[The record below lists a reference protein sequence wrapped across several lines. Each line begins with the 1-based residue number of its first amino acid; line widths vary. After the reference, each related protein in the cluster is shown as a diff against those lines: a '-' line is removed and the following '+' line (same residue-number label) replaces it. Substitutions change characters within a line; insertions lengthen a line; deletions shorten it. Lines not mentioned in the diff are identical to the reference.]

1 MIEAKTLWDLVE
13 KRASETPE
21 HLFGLDEAG
30 RSVSFGEYR
39 DASERMAAG
48 LYGEGIRAGTKVSWI
63 LPTGFDSLMLLAAL
77 ARLGAVQNPIIPI
90 YGKREV
96 GFCLGQTGAQ
106 VLIVPGAFRGVDY
119 ETMAKEFA
127 GEIDGLEVL
136 VASPSLP
143 EADPADLPAPPTPD
157 SAEDVRW
164 TFYTSGTTADP
175 KGARHTDANI
185 LLSSIGMSEAMD
197 LGSEDRI
204 GMVFPVTHL
213 GGANSLAAGL
223 YSGTAHLIVEKFDP
237 ATTIPF
243 LSQHGVTH
251 AGAGPAFWTAYLAA
265 QRAQP
270 DQPIFPDL
278 RLCYGGGAA
287 KPPQMH
293 FDVKNELGGAGTLS
307 VYGMTE
313 CPIISIGRLDD
324 EDRYLAYTEGT
335 LNVEG
340 TEIIVLDPNGSPV
353 EPGTEGELRL
363 KAPQLCKGYLD
374 ENLNK
379 EAYDESGYFLT
390 GDLGKIDAEGRLC
403 ITGRLKDVIIRKGEN
418 ISALE
423 IEDLLFSHPKV
434 AEVSVIGLPD
444 PTRGEMCCAVVTSVS
459 PDAPLEMDE
468 MVSFL
473 REKELMVQK
482 IPERLEVVNELPKN
496 ATGKVLKRDLTRRFS
511 N

>member
-1 MIEAKTLWDLVE
+1 MIEAKTMWSLVDERANQTPDL
-13 KRASETPE
+13 
-21 HLFGLDEAG
+21 LFGLDEAG

-39 DASERMAAG
+39 DASERIAAG
-48 LYGEGIRAGTKVSWI
+48 LYREGIRPGTAVSWI

-77 ARLGAVQNPIIPI
+77 ARIGAVQNPIIPI

-96 GFCLGQTGAQ
+96 GFCLRQTGAQ
-106 VLIVPGAFRGVDY
+106 ALIVPGNFRGVDY
-119 ETMAKEFA
+119 EAMAKEFSE
-127 GEIDGLEVL
+127 EINGLTVL
-136 VASPSLP
+136 VASPKLP
-143 EADPADLPAPPTPD
+143 EANTSDLPAPPSPE

-164 TFYTSGTTADP
+164 VFYTSGTTADP
-175 KGARHTDANI
+175 KGARHNDANI
-185 LLSSIGMSEAMD
+185 LCSSIGMSEAMD
-197 LGSEDRI
+197 LGPEDRI

-251 AGAGPAFWTAYLAA
+251 AGAGPAFWTVYLAA
-265 QRAQP
+265 QRKQP
-270 DQPIFPDL
+270 SEPIFPKL

-324 EDRYLAYTEGT
+324 EDQYLAYTEGT
-335 LNVEG
+335 LNVTG
-340 TEIIVLDPNGSPV
+340 TEIIVLDPAGKAV
-353 EPGTEGELRL
+353 APGIEGELRL

-374 ENLNK
+374 EKLNE
-379 EAYDESGYFLT
+379 EAWDENGYFLT
-390 GDLGKIDAEGRLC
+390 GDLGKIDSDGRLC

-423 IEDLLFSHPKV
+423 IEDLIFSHPKV
-434 AEVSVIGLPD
+434 AEVAVIGLPD
-444 PTRGEMCCAVVTSVS
+444 PARGEMCCAVVTSVDPAS
-459 PDAPLEMDE
+459 PLEMDE

-482 IPERLEVVNELPKN
+482 IPERLEVVGELPKN
-496 ATGKVLKRDLTRRFS
+496 ATGKVLKKDLKERFTD
-511 N
+511 